1 MTSLS
6 EKSAG
11 PERLDGDVR
20 VLVEMLGDAI
30 ARLDGAV
37 AFEQMEELRH
47 MAMALRRGDVTGGRE
62 RLARRIA
69 ALGADDIARVA
80 NAFTDVF
87 HLINA
92 AEEQHRIRVL
102 RERDVAGDPPSG
114 GVAEAC
120 ADLRRSGADAGD
132 VRSLLERLLV
142 MPVITAHPTEA
153 RRRAVLHH
161 LGEVSHL
168 LERLDD
174 PRAGAHRSQELM
186 DRLREAVSALTA
198 TAKSRRRHPTPLD
211 EADAGLRF
219 FERTLLEAAPAVYR
233 AFESALA
240 TTWPGEAFEVPT
252 FLRFGSWIGGDRDG
266 NPFVTADVTRAT
278 LERHRAVA
286 LRRYRA
292 DIAGLWRALSL
303 SSARMGSSEAARRAL
318 AELSASIESDRERHP
333 GLVLRAAPEGEPWR
347 EKLRYVG
354 ARLAAAEGRGRW
366 GYPDAR
372 SYVEDL
378 RLLERTVE
386 AVGLAAIARG
396 RLRDARRRAEVFGFH
411 LASLDLR
418 QHSSVHQE
426 IVGEILARGGLDDYA
441 SRDRAARVELL
452 SRLLGHDDLA
462 VRDRG
467 SLSAA
472 ARDLLATLEAVG
484 WARRDMG
491 EAACERYI
499 VSFTRSPSDLLEVLF
514 LARAAGL
521 APGEIRPVPLLETL
535 EDLEHAGAFAE
546 QALAVEPFRAAVRGE
561 LEVMVGYSDSGKEA
575 GYVSSGV
582 ALHRAQ
588 LALAKIAADRGVMLT
603 IFHGRGGAVGRGGGP
618 TDRAIFALPSEA
630 LGGRFRVT
638 EQGETVAA
646 RFGRVQIAR
655 RELEQMLGA
664 VMVASGASAGR
675 VGPDRRAIFDAALAS
690 GDAAARAMY
699 GQLIGDR
706 ERLTRYATAATPIE
720 HIGELRIASRPARRN
735 PGVRF
740 EDLRAIPWVFS
751 WTQSRHGIPGWFG
764 LGSALEAVVREHG
777 EARAREM
784 YASWPFFRALVDNA
798 RLALVRAD
806 IGVAAEYAR
815 LADDGARTVFDLV
828 REEHARTLRLVT
840 AVTGEGI
847 MDPWPALQMSLRR
860 RDPYL
865 DVLSH
870 AQIDLL
876 RRLRSAPDGP
886 DRDGLREAL
895 FATINGIAAGLMSA
909 G

>member
-1 MTSLS
+1 MTSQGERGTS
-6 EKSAG
+6 S
-11 PERLDGDVR
+11 ERLDRDIG
-20 VLVEMLGDAI
+20 LLGELLGGAI
-30 ARLDGAV
+30 ARLDGAE
-37 AFEQMEELRH
+37 AFELIEELRGT
-47 MAMALRRGDVTGGRE
+47 ALALRRANVPAGRE
-62 RLARRIA
+62 AFAHRMA
-69 ALGADDIARVA
+69 ALGADDLARVA
-80 NAFTDVF
+80 NAFTDHF
-87 HLINA
+87 HLINV

-102 RERDVAGDPPSG
+102 RERDVAGGAPAG
-114 GVAEAC
+114 AVADAC
-120 ADLRRSGADAGD
+120 AELRRGGADAGE
-132 VRSLLERLLV
+132 VRALLERLLV

-161 LGEVSHL
+161 LGEISQVL
-168 LERLDD
+168 DRLDD
-174 PRAGAHRSQELM
+174 PRAGARQSEELLE
-186 DRLREAVSALTA
+186 RLREAVTALAA

-211 EADAGLRF
+211 EVDAGLQF
-219 FERTLLEAAPAVYR
+219 FERTLLEATPAVYR
-233 AFESALA
+233 ALENALA
-240 TTWPGEAFEVPT
+240 AVWPGEAFEVPS

-278 LERHRAVA
+278 LERHRSVA

-292 DIAGLWRALSL
+292 DVAGLWRALSL
-303 SSARMGSSEAARRAL
+303 SDARIRSSESARQAL
-318 AELSASIESDRERHP
+318 TELRASIESDRERHP
-333 GLVLRAAPEGEPWR
+333 GLALRAAPEGEPWR
-347 EKLRYVG
+347 EKLRTVG
-354 ARLAAAEGRGRW
+354 ARLAAAEGRGQW
-366 GYPDAR
+366 GYPGAR

-378 RLLERTVE
+378 RLLERTLE
-386 AVGLAAIARG
+386 AVGLPEIARG

-411 LASLDLR
+411 LASLDVR
-418 QHSSVHQE
+418 QHSSVHEQ
-426 IVGEILARGGLDDYA
+426 IVGEILARGGLGDYA
-441 SRDRAARVELL
+441 SRDEAARVELL
-452 SRLLGHDDLA
+452 SRLLGHDDLTL
-462 VRDRG
+462 RDREG
-467 SLSAA
+467 LSAA

-491 EAACERYI
+491 EAACERYV

-521 APGEIRPVPLLETL
+521 APGEIRPVPLLEQL

-546 QALAVEPFRAAVRGE
+546 AALEVEPFRAAARGE
-561 LEVMVGYSDSGKEA
+561 LEVMVGYSDSGKQV
-575 GYVSSGV
+575 GYVSSSV

-588 LALAKIAADRGVMLT
+588 LALAKVAAARGVMLT

-618 TDRAIFALPSEA
+618 ADRAIFAQPREA

-646 RFGRVQIAR
+646 RFGRVEIAL
-655 RELEQMLGA
+655 RELEQMIGA
-664 VMVASGASAGR
+664 VIVTSGASAAR
-675 VGPDRRAIFDAALAS
+675 LAPDRRAIFDAALAA
-690 GDAAARAMY
+690 GDGAARVAY
-699 GQLIGDR
+699 EQLIGDR
-706 ERLTRYATAATPIE
+706 ERLTRYVMTATPIE
-720 HIGELRIASRPARRN
+720 HIGEMRIASRPARRS

-764 LGSALEAVVREHG
+764 LGAALEAIVRAHG
-777 EARAREM
+777 EERAREM

-806 IGVAAEYAR
+806 ISVAAEYAR
-815 LADDGARTVFDLV
+815 LADADARTVFDLV
-828 REEHARTLRLVT
+828 REEHARTVLLVT

-847 MDPWPALQMSLRR
+847 VDPWPTLLRSLRR
-860 RDPYL
+860 RDPYN

-876 RRLRSAPDGP
+876 RRLRSTPDGP
-886 DRDGLREAL
+886 DRDRLREAL